1 MKANQAP
8 TQSYN
13 AGPVRPQ
20 RVMGKRLLQVV
31 LLLGLVYLTAVVCV
45 THADNFKTYM
55 NGILALW
62 GKLT

>member
-1 MKANQAP
+1 LKANQAP
-8 TQSYN
+8 TPSYD
-13 AGPVRPQ
+13 AGLARPR

-45 THADNFKTYM
+45 RHADNFKTYM